1 MNESKQEGKKRN
13 VAAAAAANV
22 DGYLRNASRRVRI
35 PSASGGRGTRRKLAM
50 VTAASVEQASRP
62 VVNTNTSDAVD
73 LDDEWDEVVL
83 PNANAAAVKKDE
95 GKLKKEESSQKPK
108 MDVPV
113 ANSCAGSI
121 KAEALEVEDGEVVG
135 GDEDPS
141 AQSLMEGTRPPLTG
155 TSIQRWRR
163 NEHFQER
170 MPEQQQI
177 LAAQRRS
184 ERIRR
189 AAEGMSVLIF
199 ALQRC
204 KTLVRESRYPQ
215 LLRKLLRVCTVEVNG
230 SKSFPFIQAVQR
242 AREEYQRALDPAVK
256 NPALSPCWVTV
267 GKDTVRNYTSNSIM
281 ALFSGI
287 TTVFT
292 LEDKVDASIL
302 SNWAAPI
309 SFGHLSNLLS
319 RSHQF
324 LISPDAK
331 LPLPH
336 SLYFSI
342 IFLSVANIL
351 GMSCRLVMA
360 IKKERERQNP
370 VVTENGNVSEKPAQ
384 MTIFLP
390 RVKRQRKEG
399 ANEEDKLP
407 QKLPSSCFW
416 VEVWCP
422 QRESFI
428 SVNPCKGCTALWGA
442 PYTFSVGGDV
452 AMDVTPRYTTK
463 YSSAFTYR
471 WGRCDSYRFLWKHLD
486 WNDTREASEVILDAF
501 RKDMTRNTCIQLARE
516 RRQLHSLTYAEEIPK
531 TLTALHKHPLFVL
544 ENELARH
551 EGVYPKDNTTIV
563 GSVKGHT
570 VYKRS
575 AVVNLRSRDG
585 WLRVG
590 RCVVSEDEAPYK
602 VVPPPASRPFGSS
615 SGFFGV
621 WQTKPFEPSPL
632 RSDGSLPL
640 HGKTRWYVLLGKP
653 VPEGLAYIQRP
664 NIARVARLVDVEF
677 GHAVMGFQRRRL
689 DERRFS
695 HWEAVFDGIVVR
707 EADAANLLHAYDEWR
722 QLTEEQEATK
732 RRQRANRWWLHFVQ
746 RMLAMQRV
754 RQQYLDGASHGYLP
768 LH

>member
-1 MNESKQEGKKRN
+1 MNESKQEGTTRN

-50 VTAASVEQASRP
+50 VTAASVEQSPRP
-62 VVNTNTSDAVD
+62 VVNTNTSDAVE

-113 ANSCAGSI
+113 ANLCAGSI
-121 KAEALEVEDGEVVG
+121 KTEALEVEGDEVVG
-135 GDEDPS
+135 SDEDPS

-204 KTLVRESRYPQ
+204 KTLVRESRHPQ
-215 LLRKLLRVCTVEVNG
+215 LLRKLLRVCTVEGNG
-230 SKSFPFIQAVQR
+230 SKLFPFIQAVQR

-281 ALFSGI
+281 ALLSGI

-319 RSHQF
+319 RSRQF

-331 LPLPH
+331 LRLPH

-370 VVTENGNVSEKPAQ
+370 VATENENV
-384 MTIFLP
+384 
-390 RVKRQRKEG
+390 
-399 ANEEDKLP
+399 
-407 QKLPSSCFW
+407 
-416 VEVWCP
+416 
-422 QRESFI
+422 
-428 SVNPCKGCTALWGA
+428 
-442 PYTFSVGGDV
+442 
-452 AMDVTPRYTTK
+452 
-463 YSSAFTYR
+463 
-471 WGRCDSYRFLWKHLD
+471 
-486 WNDTREASEVILDAF
+486 F
-501 RKDMTRNTCIQLARE
+501 RKAGAD
-516 RRQLHSLTYAEEIPK
+516 
-531 TLTALHKHPLFVL
+531 
-544 ENELARH
+544 
-551 EGVYPKDNTTIV
+551 DNFFAAC
-563 GSVKGHT
+563 K
-570 VYKRS
+570 
-575 AVVNLRSRDG
+575 
-585 WLRVG
+585 
-590 RCVVSEDEAPYK
+590 
-602 VVPPPASRPFGSS
+602 AS
-615 SGFFGV
+615 
-621 WQTKPFEPSPL
+621 
-632 RSDGSLPL
+632 
-640 HGKTRWYVLLGKP
+640 
-653 VPEGLAYIQRP
+653 
-664 NIARVARLVDVEF
+664 
-677 GHAVMGFQRRRL
+677 
-689 DERRFS
+689 
-695 HWEAVFDGIVVR
+695 
-707 EADAANLLHAYDEWR
+707 
-722 QLTEEQEATK
+722 TK
-732 RRQRANRWWLHFVQ
+732 R
-746 RMLAMQRV
+746 
-754 RQQYLDGASHGYLP
+754 GY
-768 LH
+768 